1 MNVGDARKSA
11 MLISL
16 VLALWVARCART
28 IFQPGEANV
37 GRIVSGLVAGIVL
50 VDWLAIAPQ
59 ISHPL
64 SFWVFAP
71 LFGVTLLIQRFAPE
85 T

>member
-1 MNVGDARKSA
+1 V
-11 MLISL
+11 
-16 VLALWVARCART
+16 RT

-37 GRIVSGLVAGIVL
+37 GRIVSGLMAGIVL
-50 VDWLAIAPQ
+50 VDWLAVAPQ
-59 ISHPL
+59 LPHPL

-71 LFGVTLLIQRFAPE
+71 LLGATLLFHRFVPE